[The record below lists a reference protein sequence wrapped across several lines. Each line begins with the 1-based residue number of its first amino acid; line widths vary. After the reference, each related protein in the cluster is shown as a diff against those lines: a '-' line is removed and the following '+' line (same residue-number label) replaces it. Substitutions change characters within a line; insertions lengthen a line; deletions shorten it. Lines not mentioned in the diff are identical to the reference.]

1 MSRRRA
7 VVIAVAGVL
16 AAAVVAGLILAVM
29 GAKNEPLAVL
39 TPGQAAHLE
48 RGLSAP
54 EVSEQAAV
62 VAAELRPQ
70 LADGGVPLLPPGSR
84 VRVSDRTFHATSAG
98 TGVVQAVVS
107 GPKRGRWQLLL
118 TKENGQWLLIGTREM
133 P

>member
-1 MSRRRA
+1 VSRRRA

-16 AAAVVAGLILAVM
+16 AAVVAGLIVAVT
-29 GAKNEPLAVL
+29 GVKNEPLAVL
-39 TPGQAAHLE
+39 TPGQAAHLA

-54 EVSEQAAV
+54 AMSEQAAV

-70 LADGGVPLLPPGSR
+70 LADGGGPLLPPGSR

-107 GPKRGRWQLLL
+107 GPKPGRWQLLL